1 MDVAR
6 PCQSVGKA
14 KPSEAKV
21 SLGHFLAGYF
31 FCKFST
37 LLLGVR
43 CIWTAKG
50 MLEDTV
56 MDEVAQAC
64 TGLFTFLMMH
74 RAQADVFALLNT

>member
-1 MDVAR
+1 M
-6 PCQSVGKA
+6 
-14 KPSEAKV
+14 
-21 SLGHFLAGYF
+21 
-31 FCKFST
+31 
-37 LLLGVR
+37 LLLVLR

-74 RAQADVFALLNT
+74 WAQANIFALLNRSKAPH